1 MVNHTEVVR
10 GCPEASRLLRS
21 TKRGKAEVRVN
32 ADENADDA
40 DDADGADEFEDDEE
54 DTRRDS
60 DGLRDFS
67 VKEGECIPC
76 PATTL
81 TTVYM

>member
-1 MVNHTEVVR
+1 M
-10 GCPEASRLLRS
+10 
-21 TKRGKAEVRVN
+21 
-32 ADENADDA
+32 NADDA
-40 DDADGADEFEDDEE
+40 DDADEFEDDEE
-54 DTRRDS
+54 DTRQDS

-67 VKEGECIPC
+67 VKEGECILC